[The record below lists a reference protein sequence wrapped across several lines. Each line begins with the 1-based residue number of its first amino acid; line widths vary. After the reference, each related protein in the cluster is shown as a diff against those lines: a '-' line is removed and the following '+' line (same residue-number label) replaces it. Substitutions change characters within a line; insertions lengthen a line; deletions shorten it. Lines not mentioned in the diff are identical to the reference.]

1 VADELGAIRQLKARY
16 CGFLDAATM
25 HDIAAAG
32 YTGFTLA

>member
-1 VADELGAIRQLKARY
+1 VADEFEAIRQLKARY
-16 CGFLDAATM
+16 CRILDAATM